1 MSSDG
6 GVKQGFA
13 AGTSIAAALIL
24 LVVGVVSILQGISAI
39 ATDELF
45 VVGAEYI
52 FELNTTAWGVDPS
65 DRRHSRG
72 DHRVCADVGGHMGTL
87 RGGRTCLPVDHRQ
100 FLVAAALPDVVD
112 PDHRLGHRRDLGRV
126 DVGPRSLN
134 FCQASRADRYGCT
147 TADRS
152 AERL

>member
-1 MSSDG
+1 MERDGPYSGPNHTRRESTMSSSDG

-52 FELNTTAWGVDPS
+52 FELNTTTWGWI
-65 DRRHSRG
+65 HLI
-72 DHRVCADVGGHMGTL
+72 VGILVVITAFALMSGATWARFAAIVL
-87 RGGRTCLPVDHRQ
+87 ACLSIIAN
-100 FLVAAALPDVVD
+100 FLWLPYYPMWSILIIALDIVVIWAVSTWD
-112 PDHRLGHRRDLGRV
+112 PDR
-126 DVGPRSLN
+126 
-134 FCQASRADRYGCT
+134 
-147 TADRS
+147 
-152 AERL
+152 